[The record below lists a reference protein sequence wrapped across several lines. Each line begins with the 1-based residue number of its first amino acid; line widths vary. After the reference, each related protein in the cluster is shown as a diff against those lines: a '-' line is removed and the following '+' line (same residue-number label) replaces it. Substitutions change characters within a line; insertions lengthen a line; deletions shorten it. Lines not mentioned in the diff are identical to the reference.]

1 MKIIRI
7 IESITIGKRLRHLF
21 LFFLFSY
28 ALIPLLSEAN
38 AATVYDAA
46 EYFVAPQMWDNS
58 GRLQALV
65 DKVHAEGGG
74 TIQLGTG
81 EYIFRSTVKWRSKVC
96 LQGVSVQGTVLKM
109 VGTTNWSL
117 FIGESTKQG
126 NFPAIES
133 VRFEHFTVD
142 AYEMKPTSYVTDCKA
157 FNIRPLT
164 DAVFDERLSVWTSSI
179 AY

>member
-1 MKIIRI
+1 M
-7 IESITIGKRLRHLF
+7 SLF
-21 LFFLFSY
+21 LLFFV
-28 ALIPLLSEAN
+28 AQVH
-38 AATVYDAA
+38 ATVYEAA

-65 DKVHAEGGG
+65 DKVHSEGGG

-81 EYIFRSTVKWRSKVC
+81 EYIFRSTVKWRSGVC
-96 LQGVSVQGTVLKM
+96 LQGVSVQATILKM

-142 AYEMKPTSYVTDCKA
+142 AYEMKPKNYVTDCKA

-164 DAVFDERLSVWTSSI
+164 DAVFDDLVLRGTPATALGVDFLN
-179 AY
+179 